1 MSTDDEDL
9 RWQQFRQEEE
19 RAYCEQQEAAYWLDW
34 GQQASLDSMEGI
46 ECQHP

>member
-1 MSTDDEDL
+1 MSQDDEDE
-9 RWQQFRQEEE
+9 RWHQYRQEE
-19 RAYCEQQEAAYWLDW
+19 RAYYEQMENAYWLDW